1 LRALFDA
8 PLRAAQVQTI
18 AKSLSRGPLRTMLPK
33 LPDRRP
39 AAGRTRPARLEVCPP
54 QRNVSMQDWL
64 SRVKGWLAT
73 GWPGTQSRAE
83 SRCDPALALAAARQ
97 DFLQAVADI
106 DLPPAA
112 TLLDQIEFA
121 RSMRELWH
129 LRAEV
134 FALVSMQRN
143 QHEADQRLAALNRHF
158 RTRAP
163 RSGFGGLTSKHMW
176 P

>member
-1 LRALFDA
+1 
-8 PLRAAQVQTI
+8 
-18 AKSLSRGPLRTMLPK
+18 
-33 LPDRRP
+33 
-39 AAGRTRPARLEVCPP
+39 
-54 QRNVSMQDWL
+54 MQDWL

-73 GWPGTQSRAE
+73 GWPGTQPRAD
-83 SRCDPALALAAARQ
+83 SGPDAALALAAARQ

-106 DLPPAA
+106 DLPAA
-112 TLLDQIEFA
+112 AALLDQIEFA

-129 LRAEV
+129 LRAKV
-134 FALVSMQRN
+134 FALVSMQCN
-143 QHEADQRLAALNRHF
+143 QREADRRLAALNRHF